1 MNIIVFGGNGFIGR
15 HLSFL
20 LEKKNK
26 VFVYGNKDYSKKGNN
41 LIKYNKLNFIKIL
54 KKIRPDVIY
63 FLSGNSY
70 PNNTIND
77 GLHDFKST
85 NLIIQELL
93 SALKKISYNKL
104 FIYTSS
110 IAVYGSVKSKQHV
123 NEKFRVNPE
132 SFYGNSKYLAEKQI
146 EYFSKISKFNSV
158 VLRLSSVYGPGLKRQ
173 IIYEIIK
180 NSIHSNLLRFNGSIK
195 DKRQFLFVD
204 DCAQMLNKLIYKKH
218 KKFDIYNIANGKK
231 IKILD
236 VVNLTS
242 NFLNKKTET
251 KFLNKFDSPMLPALS
266 NKKILNKIGKFK
278 FTSFKKGL
286 KETIDWVINKK
297 FI

>member
-1 MNIIVFGGNGFIGR
+1 MKIIIFGGNGFIGR
-15 HLSFL
+15 FL
-20 LEKKNK
+20 AKKIKQKNK
-26 VFVYGNKDYSKKGNN
+26 VYIFGNKNYSNIGKN
-41 LIKYNKLNFIKIL
+41 LIKYNKTNFTKIISKIK
-54 KKIRPDVIY
+54 PDVIF

-70 PNNTIND
+70 PNNTIKD
-77 GLHDFKST
+77 VLHDFKST
-85 NLIIQELL
+85 NIVIQELL
-93 SALKKISYNKL
+93 SALVSISYDKV
-104 FIYTSS
+104 FFYASS
-110 IAVYGSVKSKQHV
+110 IAIYGSVKSKK
-123 NEKFRVNPE
+123 NIAENFKINPE
-132 SFYGNSKYLAEKQI
+132 SFYGNSKLIAEKQI
-146 EYFSKISKFNSV
+146 EFISKISKFNSII
-158 VLRLSSVYGPGLKRQ
+158 LRFSSVYGPELKRQ

-180 NSIHSNLLRFNGSIK
+180 KNIKHKKVTLKGSNT
-195 DKRQFLFVD
+195 DERQFLYVK
-204 DCAQMLNKLIYKKH
+204 DCAQILSKLMYKKY
-218 KKFDIYNIANGKK
+218 KKYQIYNVSNGKK

>member
-77 GLHDFKST
+77 GLYDFKST

-180 NSIHSNLLRFNGSIK
+180 NSIHSNLLRFNGSIN

-236 VVNLTS
+236 LIK
-242 NFLNKKTET
+242 FIQKILNKKISI
-251 KFLNKFDSPMLPALS
+251 KFLNNFKSPLLPALS
-266 NKKILNKIGKFK
+266 NNKFK
-278 FTSFKKGL
+278 KNIGSIKYTNIEKGL
-286 KETIDWVINKK
+286 LETLKWIKNKK
-297 FI
+297 F